1 MAHRVH
7 RSFTVLTVV
16 LAAAVLGLLAA
27 APSAQARVSIVPG
40 AVPGGGTEV
49 FAFRLANERPGT
61 ASTRLELTFP
71 QVPPI
76 TFAEVAGVRGWTAT
90 IQPRDNAG
98 TQVVGSIVIEG
109 GRVGSGQ
116 FEQFLIKLGPLPE
129 SGTLTFV
136 AKQGYDN
143 GDVDTFAGA
152 TAPGIKI
159 GSGNVVGAPPVGGPA
174 NPGPGGGT
182 EPAEPAAAGGVST
195 SGLLWVAL
203 GLAVAFIVLVGI
215 RTRLLA
221 TRDETPVTEA
231 VAVRKE
237 DDTEQEAVSR

>member
-1 MAHRVH
+1 MAHRVY
-7 RSFTVLTVV
+7 RSLTVLV
-16 LAAAVLGLLAA
+16 LAVLGLLAPA
-27 APSAQARVSIVPG
+27 ASAQAEVSIVPG

-49 FAFRLANERPGT
+49 FAFRLANART
-61 ASTRLELTFP
+61 DTSSTRLELTFP

-90 IQPRDNAG
+90 IKPRDNAG
-98 TQVVGSIVIEG
+98 TQVVASIVLEG
-109 GRVGSGQ
+109 GEVGPGQ
-116 FEQFLIKLGPLPE
+116 FEQFLIKLGPLPAT
-129 SGTLTFV
+129 GTLIFG
-136 AKQGYDN
+136 AAQGYAN
-143 GDVDTFAGA
+143 GHVDTFAGA

-182 EPAEPAAAGGVST
+182 EPAESAAGGVSG

-215 RTRLLA
+215 RTRLLV
-221 TRDETPVTEA
+221 TGDETPATEA
-231 VAVRKE
+231 VAAQEE
-237 DDTEQEAVSR
+237 DGMEQKVVSR